1 MTASAETASGVEGR
15 LYERSDRVH
24 PLQRPLLSPGTRVQT
39 GAAGRMQR
47 GVVLPYEQQYS
58 WGTFPVLCADGV
70 TRRRSA
76 NDCVVLEDDG
86 RSSVGQAGA

>member
-1 MTASAETASGVEGR
+1 MNE
-15 LYERSDRVH
+15 
-24 PLQRPLLSPGTRVQT
+24 LQVDPDALRHRRNTSRPLLAPGTRVQT
-39 GAAGRMQR
+39 TAAGRVQH

-76 NDCVVLEDDG
+76 NDCVAVQGDDAPPDDPTA
-86 RSSVGQAGA
+86 VGKART